1 MPDER
6 TNSTI
11 TWFNSKQRASQ
22 QSRTIVDMIQIG
34 QWHGKHKVG
43 MVFDMVFIE
52 CLIMSAG
59 HKLKET
65 EKTTGCEVSG
75 S

>member
-6 TNSTI
+6 TNSMI
-11 TWFNSKQRASQ
+11 TWFNSKQQTSQ
-22 QSRTIVDMIQIG
+22 QSRMTVNMIQIG

-52 CLIMSAG
+52 HLIMSAG

-65 EKTTGCEVSG
+65 EKVTGCEVSG

>member
-1 MPDER
+1 
-6 TNSTI
+6 
-11 TWFNSKQRASQ
+11 
-22 QSRTIVDMIQIG
+22 MIQIG

-52 CLIMSAG
+52 RLIMSAG